1 MDRYAA
7 RSVFVSPDVA
17 EKSRDGRN
25 KERVDGRVEAAVLRR
40 VPTGTSKSGGFRH
53 TGWQQHSS
61 SAEVILILRKDL
73 FMRILNLIVPAAA
86 VLILAPASAFA
97 GSDPTGIWMN
107 DTGRGAVEIKPCGD
121 AMCGNVVWVKSASDA
136 SGCGKPVIGNVKSV
150 GGGRWDNGWIYS
162 PENARKYDVE
172 LTPLSN
178 GNLKVLGYAGMKFL
192 SKTMIWKPAPKD
204 LQLCGQTEAKTQA
217 KTETPAAKNAVITT
231 ASITPLPAAA
241 TPTPVVRSAAAD
253 PVTATPAANDAKT
266 TEAQAPTAPADQT
279 KSADTNNSA
288 SDDQTASGDD
298 DKNNGIA
305 DALGKLKIGDL
316 SMDKVLTKTKSGKC
330 KLDTPW
336 FKVTLNCPQE

>member
-1 MDRYAA
+1 
-7 RSVFVSPDVA
+7 
-17 EKSRDGRN
+17 
-25 KERVDGRVEAAVLRR
+25 
-40 VPTGTSKSGGFRH
+40 
-53 TGWQQHSS
+53 
-61 SAEVILILRKDL
+61 
-73 FMRILNLIVPAAA
+73 MRIFNLIAPAAA
-86 VLILAPASAFA
+86 VFALLPASFGSAFA

-121 AMCGNVVWVKSASDA
+121 AMCGKVVWVKSASDS

-204 LQLCGQTEAKTQA
+204 LQLCGQTEAKAKADTTAA
-217 KTETPAAKNAVITT
+217 KTPVITT

-253 PVTATPAANDAKT
+253 PVAANPAANDAKT
-266 TEAQAPTAPADQT
+266 SGSTEAQTPAARVDQN
-279 KSADTNNSA
+279 KSADVNNSGN
-288 SDDQTASGDD
+288 DDQSASGDD
-298 DKNNGIA
+298 GKNNGIA

-316 SMDKVLTKTKSGKC
+316 SMDKVLTRTKSGKC